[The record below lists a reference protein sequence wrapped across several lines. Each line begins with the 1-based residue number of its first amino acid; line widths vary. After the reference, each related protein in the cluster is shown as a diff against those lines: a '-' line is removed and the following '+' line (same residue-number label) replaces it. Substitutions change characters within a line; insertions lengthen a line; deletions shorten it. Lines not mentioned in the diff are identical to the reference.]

1 MERFSKQ
8 CSVANFNIALRSA
21 LTLVSLVQQCVVCVC
36 VCVCDCVLVWVVCR
50 VGDGAC
56 GGVGVG
62 VCVWPYLLN
71 VWKLEAKTAG

>member
-1 MERFSKQ
+1 MG
-8 CSVANFNIALRSA
+8 
-21 LTLVSLVQQCVVCVC
+21 
-36 VCVCDCVLVWVVCR
+36 VVCR

-71 VWKLEAKTAG
+71 VWKLEPRQLASIMTFIV

>member
-1 MERFSKQ
+1 MG
-8 CSVANFNIALRSA
+8 
-21 LTLVSLVQQCVVCVC
+21 
-36 VCVCDCVLVWVVCR
+36 VVCR

-62 VCVWPYLLN
+62 VYVWPYLLN